1 MKKVRATPDWKDY
14 IEKTSQVDTFLT
26 GAEFAKFIKQDIEHL
41 RQVASE
47 QGWLVK

>member
-1 MKKVRATPDWKDY
+1 MGKGESVT
-14 IEKTSQVDTFLT
+14 
-26 GAEFAKFIKQDIEHL
+26 EFALLPEFDKFIKEDLEHL